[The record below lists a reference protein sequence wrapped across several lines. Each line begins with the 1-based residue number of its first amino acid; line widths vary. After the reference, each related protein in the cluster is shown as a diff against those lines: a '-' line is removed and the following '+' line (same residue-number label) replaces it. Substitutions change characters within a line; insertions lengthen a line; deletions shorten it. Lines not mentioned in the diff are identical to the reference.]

1 MTEIKIDINGLDR
14 AIERLKRVPEA
25 LNRSMIHVMT
35 LSLLELWSAVRPY
48 PPKPAKSKYVR
59 RGAEGLGGSLG
70 SSEVGGRSGAQPTVY
85 SIQGQGNKSVGRFGT
100 DLSYAK
106 YVIDPKRQA
115 YMHKGR
121 WWTMESIKKDALPK
135 IKKHWYDLVKRVLRD

>member
-48 PPKPAKSKYVR
+48 PSKPSGSTYKR
-59 RGAEGLGGSLG
+59 TGTLGRSLG
-70 SSEVGGRSGAQPTVY
+70 SSQVGGKSGAQPTVY

-115 YMHKGR
+115 YMHKPR
-121 WWTMESIKKDALPK
+121 LWTMENVKKAALPK

>member
-14 AIERLKRVPEA
+14 AIDKLKKIPGA
-25 LNRSMIHVMT
+25 LDRAMIHVMS
-35 LSLLELWSAVRPY
+35 LSLLELWAAVRPY
-48 PPKPAKSKYVR
+48 PSKPARSKYVR
-59 RGAEGLGGSLG
+59 TGTLGRSLG
-70 SSEVGGRSGAQPTVY
+70 SSQAGGRSGAQPTVY
-85 SIQGQGNKSVGRFGT
+85 SIQGQGAKMKGRFGT

-121 WWTMESIKKDALPK
+121 WWTMEHVKKGALPK
-135 IKKHWYDLVKRVLRD
+135 IKKHWYDLVKRVLHGKP